1 MLSGY
6 IMLPSPLP
14 RYIRAGLIETFEVK
28 HSDFLSGRGVTNPAF
43 TGSVAELDSEFVT
56 HVRPFL
62 IALLAAWSWSMLRN
76 LWYFNILFL
85 GEGVGEDPVGWSCAE
100 AGSRQDSSLQRL
112 DPLLQGLC
120 QHP

>member
-62 IALLAAWSWSMLRN
+62 LAVLAWSSSI
-76 LWYFNILFL
+76 F
-85 GEGVGEDPVGWSCAE
+85 GV
-100 AGSRQDSSLQRL
+100 SRAFYEMFIKSYSDVDQSLAF
-112 DPLLQGLC
+112 
-120 QHP
+120 QHST